1 MEKIPDYR
9 IREEEDNETEE
20 SLKVL
25 RERLR
30 EHRLRKVVQ
39 YKAKVSPLGETEQE
53 SGVKLS
59 QTCHDRAHTE
69 SVPQPGEEA
78 AQDPPP
84 SLPPAPPPHYQFPDP
99 CPGSMRHVRIEELSG
114 GGMVKHL
121 MKTNNDIIIIS

>member
-20 SLKVL
+20 SLKML
-25 RERLR
+25 CERLR
-30 EHRLRKVVQ
+30 EHRLRKVEQ
-39 YKAKVSPLGETEQE
+39 YKQKVSPLGETEQE

-69 SVPQPGEEA
+69 SVPHQGEEA
-78 AQDPPP
+78 HQDPPQP
-84 SLPPAPPPHYQFPDP
+84 LPPAPPPHYQFPDP

-114 GGMVKHL
+114 GAMGQRL
-121 MKTNNDIIIIS
+121 N